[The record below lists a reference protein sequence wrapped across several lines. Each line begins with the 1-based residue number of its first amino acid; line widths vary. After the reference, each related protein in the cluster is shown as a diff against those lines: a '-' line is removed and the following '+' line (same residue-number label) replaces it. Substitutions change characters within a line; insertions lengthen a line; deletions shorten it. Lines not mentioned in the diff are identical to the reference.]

1 MLYKFM
7 RIKKGDNVLI
17 IAGKDKGKKAK
28 VLKSFPSKGLILVEG
43 VNIKKTHKRPKKQGE
58 KGQIVEV
65 SFPMNDCKAQIICSE
80 CNKPTRIG
88 YKVEADNKVRICKKC
103 QADL

>member
-1 MLYKFM
+1 MWYKFM
-7 RIKKGDNVLI
+7 KIKKGDNVLI
-17 IAGKDKGKKAK
+17 IAGKDKGKKSK

-65 SFPMNDCKAQIICSE
+65 SFPINISKAQVLCSK

-88 YKVEADNKVRICKKC
+88 YKIEADSKIRICKKC
-103 QADL
+103 KAEI

>member
-1 MLYKFM
+1 M

-43 VNIKKTHKRPKKQGE
+43 VNIKKTHKRPKRQGE
-58 KGQIVEV
+58 KGQIIEV
-65 SFPMNDCKAQIICSE
+65 SFPLDISKAQILCSK
-80 CNKPTRIG
+80 CDKPTKIG
-88 YKVEADNKVRICKKC
+88 YKIEGENKVRICKKC
-103 QADL
+103 QVEI

>member
-1 MLYKFM
+1 MK
-7 RIKKGDNVLI
+7 IKKGDNVLI
-17 IAGKDKGKKAK
+17 ITGKDKGKKAK

-65 SFPMNDCKAQIICSE
+65 SFPMDISKAQILCSK
-80 CNKPTRIG
+80 CSKPSRIG
-88 YKVEADNKVRICKKC
+88 YRMEDDNKKVRICKKC
-103 QADL
+103 NADI